1 LQKPAIFVTLT
12 RKGESFTSTTLDTH
26 MYDIVIIG
34 NGPAGWSCAIT
45 ARLRGLSALVVA
57 PQRNVSW
64 LARTERIDNYP
75 GLPAVSGQ
83 NLLAAFEAQALQQGA
98 EFRAGLVRQILPS
111 DSGFMLLVDSD
122 VVEAKAIVLA
132 MGAAR
137 PSLLPG
143 EEELVGMG
151 VSYCATCDGMLYRGK
166 RIAVLSASSEGAE
179 ESVFL
184 AGLAA
189 GMDYYALKQHCT
201 EVLPQTVQKVEELP
215 QSLSREPEGICV
227 HTKQGGKRCYD
238 GVFIFRNAVSLSML
252 LADLKT
258 EGSFIAVDRAMRTN
272 LLGVY
277 AAGDCTGKPLQVA
290 KAVGEG
296 NVAAISAAEWIASRA

>member
-1 LQKPAIFVTLT
+1 MQKSANFVTLT
-12 RKGESFTSTTLDTH
+12 KKGESFFQTALTVA
-26 MYDIVIIG
+26 MYDIVMIG

-57 PQRNVSW
+57 PQHNTSW

-75 GLPAVSGQ
+75 GLPEVSGQ
-83 NLLAAFEAQALQQGA
+83 ALLHAFESQALQMGA
-98 EFRAGLVRQILPS
+98 EYRAGLVRQIIPS
-111 DSGFMLLVDSD
+111 DSGFMLLIESE
-122 VVEAKAIVLA
+122 VVEAKTIVLA

-166 RIAVLSASSEGAE
+166 RIAALSASPEGAE
-179 ESVFL
+179 ESQFL

-189 GMDYYALKQHCT
+189 SMDYYALKPHAT
-201 EVLPQTVQKVEELP
+201 DALPQNVRIVAQQP
-215 QSLSREPEGICV
+215 QSLERTAQGVCV
-227 HTKQGGKRCYD
+227 HTKQGETQCYD

-252 LADLKT
+252 LTDLVT
-258 EGSFIAVDRAMRTN
+258 EGSFIPVDRAMRTN
-272 LLGVY
+272 MPGVF

-296 NVAAISAAEWIASRA
+296 NVAAISAAEWIAARA